1 MSNTPIIDDLLKY
14 LDKRNIPYGKNTD
27 KSGIYPARKKSY
39 DLNKRESALKR
50 MEREGG
56 RVYGTA
62 KQCNRVEE
70 G

>member
-1 MSNTPIIDDLLKY
+1 MEIKEKQKMSNTPIIDDLLKY

-50 MEREGG
+50 MEREG
-56 RVYGTA
+56 RKSV
-62 KQCNRVEE
+62 
-70 G
+70 